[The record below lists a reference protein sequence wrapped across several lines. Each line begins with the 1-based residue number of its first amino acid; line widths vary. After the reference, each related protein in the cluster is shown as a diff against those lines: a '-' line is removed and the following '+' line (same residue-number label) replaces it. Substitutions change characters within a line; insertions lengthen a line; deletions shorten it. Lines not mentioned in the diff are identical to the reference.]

1 MFRLR
6 WEKPSAIAKSAI
18 VWARALRVAWFLG
31 FWSIMHRSKQTQTL
45 KKMAI
50 QEPEDINE
58 LLEFMDN
65 TEEDIDAVSV
75 SLCSVMLLL
84 VFFLWQS
91 VIVYSFTCV

>member
-1 MFRLR
+1 
-6 WEKPSAIAKSAI
+6 
-18 VWARALRVAWFLG
+18 
-31 FWSIMHRSKQTQTL
+31 
-45 KKMAI
+45 MAI

-75 SLCSVMLLL
+75 LLFSVMLLL

-91 VIVYSFTCV
+91 VIVHLFTCVPV